1 MDEFLNNAEDILMDD
16 EAKEVELSASELLD
30 DDHIID
36 DIAEITDEDVENYSL
51 DDDGEYVRD
60 AEYLEDGDDD
70 IPDEIIY
77 TSSEEEEDEDDDELE
92 DSISDIIDD
101 YED

>member
-16 EAKEVELSASELLD
+16 EAREVELSASELLD

-36 DIAEITDEDVENYSL
+36 DIAEITDEDIENYSL
-51 DDDGEYVRD
+51 EDDEEYIRD
-60 AEYLEDGDDD
+60 SEYLEDDEDD